1 MMARC
6 QIEGGGTV
14 IRVLLVNEMRLVS
27 NVIASVLEDESDIE
41 VVGRVTSLDEALA
54 LATESDVVL
63 VSTRLPDDG
72 ALKLTSAVA
81 EADPSVKVL
90 VLGLGESKERVL
102 RYVEAG
108 AKGYV
113 LKNDS
118 VDELLSRIRAAQR
131 GRALVSPKIAAALMS
146 RVTELAQLFADIESG
161 INEAVDLTPREHE
174 ILELIGQG
182 LTNQEIA
189 DRLVIEAGTVK
200 NHVHSI
206 LQKLDV
212 SSREDAAS
220 YLALIKEN
228 A

>member
-1 MMARC
+1 M
-6 QIEGGGTV
+6 

-27 NVIASVLEDESDIE
+27 NVISSVLEDEPDIE
-41 VVGRVTSLDEALA
+41 IVGQATSLDEALA
-54 LATESDVVL
+54 LVTGSDVVL
-63 VSTRLPDDG
+63 VSTRLPDNG

-81 EADPSVKVL
+81 ETDPSVKVL

-108 AKGYV
+108 ADGYV
-113 LKNDS
+113 LKNNS
-118 VDELLSRIRAAQR
+118 VDELLRRIRAAQR
-131 GRALVSPKIAAALMS
+131 GKALVSPKIAGALMS

-161 INEAVDLTPREHE
+161 INEAVDLTPRERE

-189 DRLVIEAGTVK
+189 DRLVIEVGTVK

-212 SSREDAAS
+212 SSREDATP
-220 YLALIKEN
+220 YLALIKED

>member
-1 MMARC
+1 M
-6 QIEGGGTV
+6 
-14 IRVLLVNEMRLVS
+14 IRVLLVNEMRLVG

-41 VVGRVTSLDEALA
+41 VVGRAASVDEALA

-63 VSTRLPDDG
+63 VSTRLPDNG
-72 ALKLTSAVA
+72 ALKLTSAIA
-81 EADPSVKVL
+81 KADPSVKVL
-90 VLGLGESKERVL
+90 VLGLGESKGRVL

-108 AKGYV
+108 ADGYV

-118 VDELLSRIRAAQR
+118 VDDLLRHIRAAQR
-131 GRALVSPKIAAALMS
+131 GKALVSPKIAAALMS
-146 RVTELAQLFADIESG
+146 RVTELAQLFAEIESG
-161 INEAVDLTPREHE
+161 ISESADLTPRERE

-189 DRLVIEAGTVK
+189 DRLVIEVGTVK

-220 YLALIKEN
+220 YLALIREN
-228 A
+228 V

>member
-1 MMARC
+1 M
-6 QIEGGGTV
+6 

-41 VVGRVTSLDEALA
+41 VVGRAAPVDEALA
-54 LATESDVVL
+54 LAKESDVVL
-63 VSTRLPDDG
+63 VSTRLPDNG
-72 ALKLTSAVA
+72 ALKLTSAIA

-108 AKGYV
+108 ADGYV

-118 VDELLSRIRAAQR
+118 VDDLLRHIRAAQR
-131 GRALVSPKIAAALMS
+131 GKALVSPKIAAALMS

-189 DRLVIEAGTVK
+189 DRLVIEVGTVK

>member
-1 MMARC
+1 M
-6 QIEGGGTV
+6 
-14 IRVLLVNEMRLVS
+14 IRVLLVNEMRLIS
-27 NVIASVLEDESDIE
+27 NVIASVLEDEPDIE
-41 VVGRVTSLDEALA
+41 VVGRAASVDEALA

-63 VSTRLPDDG
+63 VSTRLPDNG
-72 ALKLTSAVA
+72 ALKLTSAIA

-90 VLGLGESKERVL
+90 VMGLGESKGRVL
-102 RYVEAG
+102 RYIEAG
-108 AKGYV
+108 ADGYV

-118 VDELLSRIRAAQR
+118 VNDLLEHIRAAQK
-131 GRALVSPKIAAALMS
+131 GKALVSPKIAAALMT

-161 INEAVDLTPREHE
+161 INEAIDLTPRERE

-189 DRLVIEAGTVK
+189 DHLVIEVGTVK

-212 SSREDAAS
+212 SNRQDAAS